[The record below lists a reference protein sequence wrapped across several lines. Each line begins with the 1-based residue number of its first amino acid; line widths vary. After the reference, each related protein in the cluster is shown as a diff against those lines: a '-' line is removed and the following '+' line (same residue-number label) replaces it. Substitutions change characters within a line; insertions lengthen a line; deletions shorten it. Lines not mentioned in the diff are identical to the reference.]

1 MDSLI
6 IEYDLCSPGQNYDEL
21 YKAIKSYS
29 NWGHVTKSTWLI
41 KTDDSCEKVRNNLLP
56 HIDKN
61 DRLFVG
67 KLTGDAAWYN
77 ILCGN
82 DFLQQNL

>member
-1 MDSLI
+1 MKSLI

-29 NWGHVTKSTWLI
+29 KWGHITKSTWLI
-41 KTDDSCEKVRNNLLP
+41 KTSDSCEKVRDNLLK
-56 HIDKN
+56 HLDKN

-67 KLTGDAAWYN
+67 ELSGTAAWYN
-77 ILCGN
+77 VLCGSE
-82 DFLQQNL
+82 FLQENL